1 MGELKIYL
9 TLTAHVIYDK
19 DSVTE
24 GWEKKDF
31 SIHAIETT
39 GCRC

>member
-9 TLTAHVIYDK
+9 TLTVHVIYDK

-24 GWEKKDF
+24 GWEKKIF
-31 SIHAIETT
+31 QYML
-39 GCRC
+39 